1 MIHSMTGYASVSAAL
16 PPDGARGTLA
26 IELRSVNA
34 RFLDLQ
40 FRIADDLRGLEP
52 VLRELIAARVSRGKL
67 DCRVYLNEN
76 AQVLAVNRLNPEA
89 LERLKDLAA
98 QVQKT
103 LPQAA
108 PLRVADVLRWP
119 GVVAEPKADE
129 EATRALAADLCR
141 QALDELVA
149 SRQREGTKL
158 AAAIAERVAA
168 MRRRIEQAAPL
179 VPQSIAAYQAKL
191 SEKLREALGTNDDD
205 RIRTELAIFAAK
217 VDVDEELT
225 RLRAHLDEVDRN
237 LKKGGAAG
245 KRLDFIAQE
254 LNREA
259 NTLASKSASQEITD
273 CALELK
279 LLVEQMREQ
288 VQNIE

>member
-1 MIHSMTGYASVSAAL
+1 MIQSMTGYAAASAEL
-16 PPDGARGTLA
+16 SSDRARGALS

-40 FRIADDLRGLEP
+40 FRVSDELRALEP
-52 VLRELIAARVSRGKL
+52 MLRELIAARVSRGKL
-67 DCRVYLNEN
+67 DCRFFLNE
-76 AQVLAVNRLNPEA
+76 AAVAPGTRIHAEA
-89 LERLKDLAA
+89 LARLGELAA
-98 QVQKT
+98 EVARA

-119 GVVAEPKADE
+119 GVIAESPLDE
-129 EATRALAADLCR
+129 EETRRVASALCR
-141 QALDELVA
+141 KALDELVA
-149 SRQREGTKL
+149 SRSREGAKL
-158 AAAIAERVAA
+158 AAAVAERVAA
-168 MRRRIEQAAPL
+168 MRARLEQAAPL
-179 VPQSIAAYQAKL
+179 VPQALAAYQAKL
-191 SEKLREALGTNDDD
+191 TERLREAIGSADDE
-205 RIRTELAIFAAK
+205 RIRTELAVFATK

-225 RLRAHLDEVDRN
+225 RLRTHLDEVERT

-245 KRLDFIAQE
+245 KRLDFLAQE

-259 NTLASKSASQEITD
+259 NTLASKAASQELSD

>member
-1 MIHSMTGYASVSAAL
+1 MIHSMTGYASVSGAL

-40 FRIADDLRGLEP
+40 FRIADELRGLEP

-76 AQVLAVNRLNPEA
+76 AQVLAVDRLNPEA
-89 LERLKDLAA
+89 LERLKALAA

-103 LPQAA
+103 LPQAT

-129 EATRALAADLCR
+129 EATRALSADLCR
-141 QALDELVA
+141 RALDELVA

-158 AAAIAERVAA
+158 AAAIGERVAA
-168 MRRRIEQAAPL
+168 MRRRVEQAAPL

-191 SEKLREALGTNDDD
+191 AEKLREALGTNDDD

-225 RLRAHLDEVDRN
+225 RLRTHLDEVDRN

-259 NTLASKSASQEITD
+259 NTLASKSASPEITD

>member
-1 MIHSMTGYASVSAAL
+1 MIQSMTGYAAISS
-16 PPDGARGTLA
+16 DTARGTLSL
-26 IELRSVNA
+26 ELRSVNA

-40 FRIADDLRGLEP
+40 FRVSDELRALEP
-52 VLRELIAARVSRGKL
+52 MLRELIAARVSRGKL
-67 DCRVYLNEN
+67 DCRAFLS
-76 AQVLAVNRLNPEA
+76 ASGGTAPGARINPEV
-89 LERLKDLAA
+89 LGRLRELAA
-98 QVQKT
+98 EVT
-103 LPQAA
+103 RSMPQAS

-119 GVVAEPKADE
+119 GVIGESPLDE
-129 EATRALAADLCR
+129 DETRNLAAALCR

-149 SRQREGTKL
+149 SRSREGAKL
-158 AAAIAERVAA
+158 AAAVSERVAA
-168 MRRRIEQAAPL
+168 MRRRLEQAAPL

-191 SEKLREALGTNDDD
+191 SERLREALGSADDE
-205 RIRTELAIFAAK
+205 RVRTELAVFAAK

-225 RLRAHLDEVDRN
+225 RLRTHLDEVDRT
-237 LKKGGAAG
+237 LQRGGSAG
-245 KRLDFIAQE
+245 KRLDFLAQE

-259 NTLASKSASQEITD
+259 NTLASKAASQEVSD

>member
-1 MIHSMTGYASVSAAL
+1 MIQSMTGYAAISS
-16 PPDGARGTLA
+16 DTARGALS

-40 FRIADDLRGLEP
+40 FRVSDELRALEP
-52 VLRELIAARVSRGKL
+52 MLRELIAARVSRGKL
-67 DCRVYLNEN
+67 DCRAFLSGSGGTAPGARV
-76 AQVLAVNRLNPEA
+76 NPEM
-89 LERLKDLAA
+89 LGRLRELAA
-98 QVQKT
+98 EVT
-103 LPQAA
+103 RSMPQAS

-119 GVVAEPKADE
+119 GVIAESPLDE
-129 EATRALAADLCR
+129 DATRNLVGALCR

-149 SRQREGTKL
+149 SRSREGAKL
-158 AAAIAERVAA
+158 AAAVSERVAA
-168 MRRRIEQAAPL
+168 MRRRLEQAAPL

-191 SEKLREALGTNDDD
+191 SERLREALGSADDE
-205 RIRTELAIFAAK
+205 RVRTELAVFAAK

-225 RLRAHLDEVDRN
+225 RLRTHLDEVDRT
-237 LKKGGAAG
+237 LQRGGSVG
-245 KRLDFIAQE
+245 KRLDFLAQE

-259 NTLASKSASQEITD
+259 NTLASKAASQEISD